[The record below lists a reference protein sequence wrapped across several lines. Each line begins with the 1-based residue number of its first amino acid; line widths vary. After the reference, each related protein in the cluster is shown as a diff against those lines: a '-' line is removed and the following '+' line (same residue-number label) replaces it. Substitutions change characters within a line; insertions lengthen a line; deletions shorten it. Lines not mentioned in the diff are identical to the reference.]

1 MKHLLIIAIFVIS
14 LTSCAQQEQPSL
26 YERLG
31 GTEGITSIVDD
42 AFTEHIK
49 NPVIMAR
56 FIPYGDQPERVA
68 EIKEHFVEFLSAGT
82 GGPAE
87 YTGKDMKTT
96 HSGMN
101 ISEAEFMALL
111 DDLMIVL
118 DNHQIDVETKKD
130 MLYISWSLK
139 GMIVGQ

>member
-14 LTSCAQQEQPSL
+14 LTGCAQQEQPSL

-42 AFTEHIK
+42 AFTEHTK
-49 NPVIMAR
+49 NPVIIAR
-56 FIPYGDQPERVA
+56 FIPYGDKPERVA

>member
-1 MKHLLIIAIFVIS
+1 
-14 LTSCAQQEQPSL
+14 
-26 YERLG
+26 
-31 GTEGITSIVDD
+31 
-42 AFTEHIK
+42 
-49 NPVIMAR
+49 
-56 FIPYGDQPERVA
+56 
-68 EIKEHFVEFLSAGT
+68 
-82 GGPAE
+82 
-87 YTGKDMKTT
+87 MKTT

-101 ISEAEFMALL
+101 ISEAEFVALL

>member
-1 MKHLLIIAIFVIS
+1 MKHLFILGLFILS
-14 LTSCAQQEQPSL
+14 LSGCAQQEQPSL

-31 GTEGITSIVDD
+31 GTEGITSIVND
-42 AFTEHIK
+42 AVIEHSN

-56 FIPYGDQPERVA
+56 FIPYADQPERLA

-82 GGPAE
+82 GGPAK

-118 DNHQIDVETKKD
+118 DNHQIDVESKKD